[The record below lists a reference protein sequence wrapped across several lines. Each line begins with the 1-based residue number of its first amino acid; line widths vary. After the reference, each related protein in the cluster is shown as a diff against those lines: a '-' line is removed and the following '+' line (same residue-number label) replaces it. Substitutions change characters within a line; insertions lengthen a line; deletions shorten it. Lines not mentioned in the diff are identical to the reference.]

1 MGVPIKLILKE
12 IGSRINNIGTIVDTD
27 PNNDETTSYVG
38 KMLQRAG
45 AGVGAGAFAGG
56 IKDMNNMKDTAS
68 AADAASA
75 ASDAKD
81 AAEAASAAKDMADA
95 ASAAKDVASAASDK
109 NIKDI
114 TTSNTADV
122 IERAYKQLDDIIYK
136 YNSKGQALGED
147 DKLRAGITAQSME
160 GSILESAV
168 IEDPNTGYKMVDTR
182 HLALANAAAIKEI
195 FERLDRIEG
204 RNEI

>member
-27 PNNDETTSYVG
+27 ETNDETTSYAG
-38 KMLQRAG
+38 KMLQG
-45 AGVGAGAFAGG
+45 AGAGAFAGG
-56 IKDMNNMKDTAS
+56 IKDMKNMKDTAN
-68 AADAASA
+68 A

-81 AAEAASAAKDMADA
+81 MADT

-114 TTSNTADV
+114 ASTNTADI
-122 IERAYKQLDDIIYK
+122 IEKAYKGLDDIIYK
-136 YNSKGQALGED
+136 YNSKGRSLGED

>member
-1 MGVPIKLILKE
+1 MDARIILKE

-27 PNNDETTSYVG
+27 TNNDETTSYVG
-38 KMLQRAG
+38 KMIQGAG
-45 AGVGAGAFAGG
+45 AG
-56 IKDMNNMKDTAS
+56 
-68 AADAASA
+68 
-75 ASDAKD
+75 
-81 AAEAASAAKDMADA
+81 
-95 ASAAKDVASAASDK
+95 AASDK

-114 TTSNTADV
+114 DKTSNTADI
-122 IERAYKQLDDIIYK
+122 IEKAYKGLDDIIYK

-168 IEDPNTGYKMVDTR
+168 TEDPATGYKVVDTR

-195 FERLDRIEG
+195 FERLDKLEG
-204 RNEI
+204 KE

>member
-1 MGVPIKLILKE
+1 MAVPIKLILKE
-12 IGSRINNIGTIVDTD
+12 IGSRINNIGTIVDTN
-27 PNNDETTSYVG
+27 PNNDETTSYAG

-56 IKDMNNMKDTAS
+56 IKDMNNMKDT
-68 AADAASA
+68 ADAASA

-95 ASAAKDVASAASDK
+95 ASAAKDVASAASDR

-114 TTSNTADV
+114 TSTNTADV
-122 IERAYKQLDDIIYK
+122 IEKAYKQLDDIIYK

-168 IEDPNTGYKMVDTR
+168 IKDPNTGYKMVDTR

-204 RNEI
+204 RNEL